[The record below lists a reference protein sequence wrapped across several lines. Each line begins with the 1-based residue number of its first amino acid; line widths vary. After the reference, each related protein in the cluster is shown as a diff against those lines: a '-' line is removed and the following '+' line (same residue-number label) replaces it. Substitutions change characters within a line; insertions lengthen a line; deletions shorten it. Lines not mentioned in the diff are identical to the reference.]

1 MRPFLVCNCHLPYQ
15 VHHVQHH
22 PAVLAAVCSL
32 AASLGLDVGMLTG
45 ALVQDVLK
53 CNDKELRVLAEVKF
67 HPGLKQ
73 AFDEAGISATEA
85 GPYVG
90 TPESVIAAVKKHGS
104 PERLHY
110 IIRTLAG
117 GDLGCWLLHCA
128 V

>member
-1 MRPFLVCNCHLPYQ
+1 MGTLTG
-15 VHHVQHH
+15 
-22 PAVLAAVCSL
+22 VLA
-32 AASLGLDVGMLTG
+32 
-45 ALVQDVLK
+45 QDVLK

-73 AFDEAGISATEA
+73 AFDEAGSSATEA

-90 TPESVIAAVKKHGS
+90 TPESVIAAVKKNGS

-117 GDLGCWLLHCA
+117 AGLRCCLTDCALWKLLPA
-128 V
+128 

>member
-1 MRPFLVCNCHLPYQ
+1 
-15 VHHVQHH
+15 
-22 PAVLAAVCSL
+22 
-32 AASLGLDVGMLTG
+32 MLTG

-90 TPESVIAAVKKHGS
+90 TPESVTAAVKRNGS

-117 GDLGCWLLHCA
+117 AGLGRWLIHCA
-128 V
+128 SNAPCLHESKGCHFFCSCILIGKG